1 MGGSRSSSNVTEEG
15 SSQHRATG
23 TLTLT
28 GGFQVKNDRTESG
41 GREGGGD
48 QVGGGREDCF
58 AVWLQHQ
65 DNAAITLI
73 SLRAAA
79 VETRVEENESCE
91 RETSLSVVTFV
102 AHDNNTHL

>member
-41 GREGGGD
+41 GREGEIRWGE
-48 QVGGGREDCF
+48 GGRIASLCGSSIR
-58 AVWLQHQ
+58 
-65 DNAAITLI
+65 ITQ
-73 SLRAAA
+73 R
-79 VETRVEENESCE
+79 
-91 RETSLSVVTFV
+91 
-102 AHDNNTHL
+102 